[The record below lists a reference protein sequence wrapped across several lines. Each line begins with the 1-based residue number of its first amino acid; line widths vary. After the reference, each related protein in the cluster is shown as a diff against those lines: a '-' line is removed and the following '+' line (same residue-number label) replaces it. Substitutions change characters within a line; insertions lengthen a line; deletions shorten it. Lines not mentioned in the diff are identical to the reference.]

1 MSEDYSL
8 PNAMISTKLSSGHKA
23 LMIRK
28 KYGVLGHAMIYE
40 VICWIT
46 AHENG
51 WFVPWND
58 ETADQFATTR
68 MYDLSVAE
76 KAQEILLY
84 MVEIGFFSTAAFRQ
98 HKVLTSPKLYFF
110 WKDAKEGYARKHKKN
125 VRNYIDEC
133 VPEGT
138 KPWAIRETL
147 AAENPDDFAQ
157 NADKTQEN
165 ADKTQEN
172 ADKTQENADFF
183 GQSKVKKSTKTNK
196 QTNAEE
202 FPEETPAESAQ
213 IPPDCGCEAA
223 RAISGSRPLRAV
235 ASAAVDGKTPPEP
248 TSPPDCDI
256 IPDGSG
262 AAKPRRAVFGSQ
274 PLAGVGEI
282 GSQPSAVAQADAT
295 AKPGANNREP
305 RLWAAV
311 AGAGASA
318 NELTPIIANPG
329 SGSGVLPGQ
338 PPTSGSA
345 AVDPSPGVI
354 ANPGSGDRRAEVR
367 LKIVRAI
374 YEVGLSADLVDAM
387 THAALNRWINV
398 PQVEAWRRKAR
409 EETELYRASKGRAGK
424 AKAWAVY
431 RPLLEAVY
439 QAHGETL
446 PPCSAKRKEP
456 PPIPAGAGADG
467 ATEAGRRVR

>member
-157 NADKTQEN
+157 NPDDFAQNPDDFAQ
-165 ADKTQEN
+165 N

-183 GQSKVKKSTKTNK
+183 GQSKVKKGTKTNK

-213 IPPDCGCEAA
+213 IPPDCGILPA
-223 RAISGSRPLRAV
+223 
-235 ASAAVDGKTPPEP
+235 DPEP
-248 TSPPDCDI
+248 KRRREELPA
-256 IPDGSG
+256 G
-262 AAKPRRAVFGSQ
+262 A
-274 PLAGVGEI
+274 
-282 GSQPSAVAQADAT
+282 
-295 AKPGANNREP
+295 REP
-305 RLWAAV
+305 
-311 AGAGASA
+311 S
-318 NELTPIIANPG
+318 TPHRA
-329 SGSGVLPGQ
+329 
-338 PPTSGSA
+338 TSGSERHRHDSLREESPAGA
-345 AVDPSPGVI
+345 AGPDCGILPQRV
-354 ANPGSGDRRAEVR
+354 AEVR

-439 QAHGETL
+439 LAHGATL

-467 ATEAGRRVR
+467 ATDAGRRVR